1 MFQGAPLIFRMYV
14 SQIIRDLLNQIATE
28 ETEARDHESE
38 SEIESETVWSNVTS
52 NLTSMQPV

>member
-14 SQIIRDLLNQIATE
+14 SQIIRDLLKQIETE

-38 SEIESETVWSNVTS
+38 SEIESEIVWSNVTS

>member
-1 MFQGAPLIFRMYV
+1 MYV
-14 SQIIRDLLNQIATE
+14 SQIIRDLLKQIETE

-38 SEIESETVWSNVTS
+38 SEIESEIVWSNVTS